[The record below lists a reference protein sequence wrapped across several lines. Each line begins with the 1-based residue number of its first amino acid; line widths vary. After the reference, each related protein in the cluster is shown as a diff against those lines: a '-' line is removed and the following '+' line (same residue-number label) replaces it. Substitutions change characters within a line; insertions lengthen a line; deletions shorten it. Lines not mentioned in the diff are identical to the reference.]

1 MMLRPLERMRVAR
14 RVPDSLQPPF
24 KRAVSAA
31 RRLLAPLWTV
41 EDEFLQLGPELLV
54 NGSFDSDTAWDK
66 GTGWSI
72 AGGKAVATA
81 STSRLRSLSSPLL
94 AGKTYAVTATCTS
107 HTSGS
112 YKIMF
117 EGGASLFGDKTA
129 AGSFSGVFTAG
140 TAGQIYVWCNSALS
154 AEFDNISVREVLS
167 ASVYQDSA
175 GTLPTTY
182 GSTLGLLTDRS
193 YGWELGPEL
202 VTNGTFETSI
212 AGWIAQA
219 ANLTRVDGRM
229 SCTTASGAGGA
240 YIDVP
245 VEANRRYE
253 VSAQWVAAS
262 QASLRIFDGANFSTA
277 LFTGV
282 DKSGPATDRVVITPT
297 SSIVRLYLRNTGAST
312 QLYDNVSARELR
324 GNPLSQSTAG
334 ARPTLTRTP
343 KRLGPELVVNG
354 ALDSA
359 AGWTLS
365 GAATISGGVCDIATA
380 GAGWLEQGVVTKAGA
395 VYRVTAVASLAATF
409 CGAWDSPG
417 RSALLSNSAAGRNPG
432 FVEFF
437 FTANDALSFIA
448 FTSTGSGATRLDNI
462 SVREVLEWSPALSFN
477 GTSNFLSAAQNP
489 LGSSLSQPYTMIVA
503 GVAGALSATCRACGD
518 YVRSIGVL
526 NTGAVALTH
535 FTTGSV
541 ISPSGLVT
549 TGAPF
554 VLSASWDGTQAV
566 VRLNGVQVQAGALG
580 APIGTQTAFAV
591 GQRGNNA
598 EYWNG
603 LLDPF
608 CVAVPFVMSDADRKT
623 FERAAAQRVGAT
635 YLG

>member
-14 RVPDSLQPPF
+14 RVPNSLQPPF

-41 EDEFLQLGPELLV
+41 EDNFLQLGPELIPAL
-54 NGSFDSDTAWDK
+54 NLS
-66 GTGWSI
+66 
-72 AGGKAVATA
+72 AVAWINQ
-81 STSRLRSLSSPLL
+81 
-94 AGKTYAVTATCTS
+94 GAVTATSANGFT
-107 HTSGS
+107 TSGAGGKLNGS
-112 YKIMF
+112 LLSLGKAYAVSVPFSKST
-117 EGGASLFGDKTA
+117 GASFSVRTSGAGADIAASSATSGTLFFVVSTT
-129 AGSFSGVFTAG
+129 STVEF
-140 TAGQIYVWCNSALS
+140 YLRLS
-154 AEFDNISVREVLS
+154 AADTVNIGAISVREILA
-167 ASVYQDSA
+167 ASVHQDSS

-182 GSTLGLLTDRS
+182 GSTVGLLTDRS
-193 YGWELGPEL
+193 FGAELGPT
-202 VTNGTFETSI
+202 VPIVYNPNWVSNPDGSYTKTI
-212 AGWIAQA
+212 ANWASAGIQP
-219 ANLTRVDGRM
+219 
-229 SCTTASGAGGA
+229 SGAL
-240 YIDVP
+240 
-245 VEANRRYE
+245 NKFYE
-253 VSAQWVAAS
+253 VSFELVSTTAGSTIEVFRRRSDNAANEPVVSFGVTPGLKRCVVQCVFDTGGNDIWIDSQTWTGTIRNLTIREVRGILLAQ
-262 QASLRIFDGANFSTA
+262 
-277 LFTGV
+277 
-282 DKSGPATDRVVITPT
+282 P
-297 SSIVRLYLRNTGAST
+297 
-312 QLYDNVSARELR
+312 
-324 GNPLSQSTAG
+324 TAG
-334 ARPTLTRTP
+334 ARPTLTQTP
-343 KRLGPELVVNG
+343 RRLGPELVVNG

-541 ISPSGLVT
+541 ISSSGLVT

-608 CVAVPFVMSDADRKT
+608 CVAVPFVMSDTDRKT